1 MPMQITLYT
10 KPDCPLCEHLQNDL
24 AWVQREVDFTV
35 ALQDINSDPALF
47 AQFQY
52 LIPVLEIAGVLYYPP
67 HDLLQ
72 LRQRLLDAAR
82 ANAAS

>member
-1 MPMQITLYT
+1 MQITLYT
-10 KPDCPLCEHLQNDL
+10 KPNCSLCEILQDDL
-24 AWVQREVDFTV
+24 TWLQREINFTV
-35 ALQDINSDPALF
+35 NTQEISTDAALT

-52 LIPVLEIAGVLYYPP
+52 MVPVLEIAGALYYPP

-72 LRQRLLDAAR
+72 LRQRLLTAR